1 MEHGQANAGQAV
13 EHHQRDPS
21 LAEESIV
28 SMTLLLVLGSAA
40 KQLRANSPSHYAML
54 DSVWMLLTAANRLR
68 FAGGGTEYSLSKQ

>member
-28 SMTLLLVLGSAA
+28 SMTLLLVFGSVA
-40 KQLRANSPSHYAML
+40 KQL
-54 DSVWMLLTAANRLR
+54 
-68 FAGGGTEYSLSKQ
+68 